1 MKESVTKFNLEAAF
15 KALDEIE
22 IPVARKGIAANK
34 VNLKETFNR
43 KSKLDLLEQIEEI
56 ENNKKMKVLIL
67 VLITISILK
76 TSNPVSMMLL
86 SAQRVTNIK

>member
-22 IPVARKGIAANK
+22 IPVAKKGIAANK

-43 KSKLDLLEQIEEI
+43 KSKLDLLMEDYYDVNDTEE
-56 ENNKKMKVLIL
+56 L
-67 VLITISILK
+67 V
-76 TSNPVSMMLL
+76 
-86 SAQRVTNIK
+86 